1 MHKRNRIF
9 SFFLVV
15 VLLLC
20 GITVEAKE
28 STKTNKGSIV
38 KEITF
43 STDDTVETLKKQK
56 NDYFPETIKVDG
68 KQYRLK
74 TVDYK
79 VLDKTPI
86 SIEKEVQKVV
96 DSDFIPAGTEYQ
108 PEDAIEDNGVTY
120 KLDKVETEEKT
131 ADDTYIQ
138 TVTGYTDYD
147 HAVSR
152 SDVPATKNVTA
163 TNQRTGQ
170 QETVTCNLSSID
182 QIGSSGWEDT
192 YIDIVFESYDA
203 QIFHWNGVTV
213 TKDVSSPLAGYE
225 NNLLASVGA
234 DSSNYQVLRTEFKFR
249 YTYLQDTFPDPDR
262 IILSEVNTEDSSYI
276 DQAKRVWDYDI
287 TFRQFNEAEN
297 VREEDFVK
305 KLKHMNE
312 KYYSALKQSLKK
324 IFGDDY
330 EEKYGIDEEMPIEEF
345 KIFIQDSR
353 IKESDKKAILT
364 VIQSERWSTDE

>member
-20 GITVEAKE
+20 GITVKAKE

-68 KQYRLK
+68 KRYRLK

-203 QIFHWNGVTV
+203 QIFHWNGITV

-234 DSSNYQVLRTEFKFR
+234 DSSSYQVLRTYWTGDAYRDSNGVLCRNARADVQRKVNYYRANYSGQIQQPETPGHVYHST
-249 YTYLQDTFPDPDR
+249 YTGTEK
-262 IILSEVNTEDSSYI
+262 ITSEDKYSYTI
-276 DQAKRVWDYDI
+276 KAA
-287 TFRQFNEAEN
+287 AE
-297 VREEDFVK
+297 
-305 KLKHMNE
+305 
-312 KYYSALKQSLKK
+312 
-324 IFGDDY
+324 Y
-330 EEKYGIDEEMPIEEF
+330 EEINNLLVYALSGVSILLLIIIVILILYIVSKKKEKKEPKVQYIE
-345 KIFIQDSR
+345 
-353 IKESDKKAILT
+353 KENKGGKVKCSN
-364 VIQSERWSTDE
+364 